1 MRKTLY
7 LFIVLAVI
15 IARPES
21 FFSSLLKAPLAWIAR
36 RLTDS
41 WQPHFITRIPYGDV
55 IYDELWEFG
64 HNGPLQ
70 RLQAF
75 FAPRTATLT
84 DEILSF
90 LEEADG
96 GLLEH

>member
-1 MRKTLY
+1 MRKNLC
-7 LFIVLAVI
+7 LIIALAML

-21 FFSSLLKAPLAWIAR
+21 FFSSLMKAPLAWMAR
-36 RLTDS
+36 RLTDR

-75 FAPRTATLT
+75 FAPRTATFT

-90 LEEADG
+90 LEEGD